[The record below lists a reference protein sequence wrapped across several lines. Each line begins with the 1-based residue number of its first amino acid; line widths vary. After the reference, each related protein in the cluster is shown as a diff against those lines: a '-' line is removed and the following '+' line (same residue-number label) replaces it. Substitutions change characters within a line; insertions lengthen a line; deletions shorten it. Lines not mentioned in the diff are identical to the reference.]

1 MTSQYIYSPSQPG
14 KVSRKYHSLPCR
26 LIRNMTA
33 AGVYLIFPEPIVR
46 QLAPTLSR
54 RAQLTPGQGIMAPAT
69 TTGTTAGG
77 VLLLGQR

>member
-26 LIRNMTA
+26 PIRIMTA

-54 RAQLTPGQGIMAPAT
+54 RAQLTPHQGEH
-69 TTGTTAGG
+69 G
-77 VLLLGQR
+77 